1 MYRDLL
7 VVESD
12 ISALRTMEAL
22 LRRSG
27 YGVRCAPSGQLAL
40 TLAQG
45 DPPALILLDLSLPDM
60 DALEVYRKFME
71 DPKTSA
77 IPVVFLGEPDAIR
90 DKLRALEA
98 GKLDYLTK
106 PFGAEEVLARLRTRL
121 HEAEIK
127 EGLLAN
133 NKELRTAH
141 DEIKKKLIDTTGELV
156 ETREKLVVSEAAI
169 RKYIEEIES
178 LRQSLEAEKFRPVE
192 TARIRHLQEGIVGQ
206 SASMKGILARLQE
219 VAPTDSTVLVLGE
232 TGTGKE
238 LLARAIHRLST
249 RAHREMVTVNCAA
262 LPPALIESELFG
274 REKGAYTGAL
284 TRMVGRFEAAH
295 GSTLFLDEI
304 GELPLDL
311 QSKLLR
317 VLEEGR
323 FQRLG
328 SAETI
333 KADVR
338 IIVATNRDLA
348 QEVMDGRF
356 RRDLYYRINVFPILI
371 PPLRERPEDIP
382 SLAWQFVRELEKR
395 IGKRIEAIPER
406 VMEALQRYSWP
417 GNARELRNVIERAMI
432 VSKGKILDVNLR
444 ELESGESLGSSKLE
458 DVERQHILK
467 VLESVGWR
475 VAGKGGAAQVL
486 GLKRSTLESRMRKLG
501 IRRPPGRLSK

>member
-1 MYRDLL
+1 
-7 VVESD
+7 
-12 ISALRTMEAL
+12 
-22 LRRSG
+22 
-27 YGVRCAPSGQLAL
+27 
-40 TLAQG
+40 
-45 DPPALILLDLSLPDM
+45 
-60 DALEVYRKFME
+60 
-71 DPKTSA
+71 
-77 IPVVFLGEPDAIR
+77 
-90 DKLRALEA
+90 
-98 GKLDYLTK
+98 
-106 PFGAEEVLARLRTRL
+106 
-121 HEAEIK
+121 
-127 EGLLAN
+127 
-133 NKELRTAH
+133 
-141 DEIKKKLIDTTGELV
+141 
-156 ETREKLVVSEAAI
+156 
-169 RKYIEEIES
+169 
-178 LRQSLEAEKFRPVE
+178 
-192 TARIRHLQEGIVGQ
+192 
-206 SASMKGILARLQE
+206 
-219 VAPTDSTVLVLGE
+219 
-232 TGTGKE
+232 
-238 LLARAIHRLST
+238 
-249 RAHREMVTVNCAA
+249 
-262 LPPALIESELFG
+262 
-274 REKGAYTGAL
+274 
-284 TRMVGRFEAAH
+284 MVGRFEAAH

-432 VSKGKILDVNLR
+432 VSKGKILDVNLP

>member
-1 MYRDLL
+1 MDRDILL
-7 VVESD
+7 VESD

-27 YGVRCAPSGQLAL
+27 YGVRCSPSGQLAL
-40 TLAQG
+40 TLAQS

-60 DALEVYRKFME
+60 DAIEVYRKFME
-71 DPKTSA
+71 DPQTSA

-90 DKLRALEA
+90 DKLRALGA
-98 GKLDYLTK
+98 SGLDYLTK

-121 HEAEIK
+121 QEAEMK
-127 EGLLAN
+127 ENLLAN
-133 NKELRTAH
+133 NRELRTAH
-141 DEIKKKLIDTTGELV
+141 DEIKKKLIDTTVELV

-169 RKYIEEIES
+169 IKYIAEIES
-178 LRQSLEAEKFRPVE
+178 LRQRLEAEKFRPVE

-219 VAPTDSTVLVLGE
+219 VAPTDSTVLILGE

-382 SLAWQFVRELEKR
+382 RLAWQFVRELEKR

-432 VSKGKILDVNLR
+432 VSKGKILDVNLP